1 MGSQGFTHDK
11 LYYPVHWPPAVY
23 MQQHNFNKVKE
34 DLTAGL
40 ANDPNTEDRVAFA
53 REEEGEFVQA
63 TCEGGDVTKVT
74 FVDDCLVAVA
84 VAKAQPTQDEYET
97 DSEDDF
103 SDTDGG
109 DFAPIGRPIRAYFRL
124 DL

>member
-1 MGSQGFTHDK
+1 M
-11 LYYPVHWPPAVY
+11 
-23 MQQHNFNKVKE
+23 
-34 DLTAGL
+34 
-40 ANDPNTEDRVAFA
+40 
-53 REEEGEFVQA
+53 
-63 TCEGGDVTKVT
+63 TKVT

-109 DFAPIGRPIRAYFRL
+109 DFAPIAVSRL
-124 DL
+124 DGQYAPVSG